1 MYDIKFDGEMTIGSR
16 KFNYINGE
24 YFTRYYWYNPVIDCW
39 CGYIGIP
46 EEVFNQLDE
55 YYACNTFLGKLDNHH
70 FVIGNDDYSFSGIQ
84 YKLDSMEKQLL
95 EDYGSIIIRND
106 YSHNQTLLRTK
117 TIMECKLVVIKTL
130 TDFLNKNKYDVSH
143 LELLLELNKELND
156 KLTKLQEK

>member
-16 KFNYINGE
+16 KYNYINGE
-24 YFTRYYWYNPVIDCW
+24 YFTRYYWYNPDMDCW

-55 YYACNTFLGKLDNHH
+55 YYACNTFLGKLDDYH

-84 YKLDSMEKQLL
+84 DKLNGMEEELL
-95 EDYGSIIIRND
+95 RDYGGIIRND
-106 YSHNQTLLRTK
+106 YKHKLLRTK
-117 TIMECKLVVIKTL
+117 AIMECKLVVIKTL
-130 TDFLNKNKYDVSH
+130 TDFLNLNKYDVSH
-143 LELLLELNKELND
+143 LKLLLELNKELND

>member
-24 YFTRYYWYNPVIDCW
+24 YFTRYYWYNPTMDCW

-70 FVIGNDDYSFSGIQ
+70 FVIGNDDYSFDGIQ
-84 YKLDSMEKQLL
+84 YKLDGMEEELL
-95 EDYGSIIIRND
+95 RDYGGIIRND
-106 YSHNQTLLRTK
+106 YSHIQTLLRTK
-117 TIMECKLVVIKTL
+117 TIMECKLVVAQVLCEYVINSRGK
-130 TDFLNKNKYDVSH
+130 H
-143 LELLLELNKELND
+143 LDLLSELNKVLND
-156 KLTKLQEK
+156 RLSKLQEK